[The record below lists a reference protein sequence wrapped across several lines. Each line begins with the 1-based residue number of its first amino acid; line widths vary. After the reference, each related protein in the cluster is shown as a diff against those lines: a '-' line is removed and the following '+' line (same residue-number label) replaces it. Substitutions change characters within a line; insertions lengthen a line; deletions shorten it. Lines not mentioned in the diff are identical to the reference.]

1 MLDESGLDL
10 LFHKARTPRRW
21 TARPVEPDTLRT
33 LYEVV
38 SLGPTSGN
46 CNPARFVFITGSEG
60 REKLRPALSA
70 GNVNRVMGAPV
81 IAIVAHDPL
90 FFEQLPRL
98 SPNEELRS
106 WFAADVGLAEETS
119 FRNGTLQGGYM
130 ILAARALGL
139 DALPVSGFDQSAVE
153 DAFLADTGWRA
164 NFLLC
169 LGYGDTENLPPRAPR
184 LAFEE
189 ACRLL

>member
-21 TARPVEPDTLRT
+21 MARPVEPDVMRQ
-33 LYEVV
+33 LYEMV

-46 CNPARFVFITGSEG
+46 CSPARFVFITGSEG

-81 IAIVAHDPL
+81 IAVVAHDPL

-139 DALPVSGFDQSAVE
+139 DVLPVSGFDQSAVE
-153 DAFLADTGWRA
+153 DEFLADTGWRA